1 MSGQDNN
8 QKATELAQAL
18 QQFVDLMGETD
29 VKSLFADVQSLKFD
43 NERIVKPALKD
54 IREILSRD
62 IYAPKAEVAELKA
75 EIVELKKALAE
86 SDKRTKNYEIVEKVV
101 FGLVAVVLLA
111 VVGAIVGLVVI
122 QKG

>member
-1 MSGQDNN
+1 MAENGTPKSIEI
-8 QKATELAQAL
+8 AEAL
-18 QQFVDLMGETD
+18 QSFVDLMKDKNFTD
-29 VKSLFADVQSLKFD
+29 LIGDVQSLKFD

-62 IYAPKAEVAELKA
+62 VYASKTEVADLKS
-75 EIVELKKALAE
+75 EIEDLKKALAE
-86 SDKRTKNYEIVEKVV
+86 EQKRTKNYEIVEKVV
-101 FGLVAVVLLA
+101 FGLVGVVLLA